1 MEENNKSGFTAEGRK
16 LRPRRPRISDKVYS
30 SNEGHTERRSFS
42 SEDRHSSSSEGRS
55 YGRRSY
61 GSQDNSGGYG
71 NSDRRSA
78 GRPGSYNRSN
88 GSSEGRGYGYS
99 NDRNNSYSDRR
110 SSFGRGGDRR
120 SYGSSEG
127 RSYGSSRAEVMD
139 SRKDAAAT
147 ATPREGVTAA
157 VKAETSARQE
167 EESHS
172 IQTDRQ
178 EGLTAVLKEG
188 RALKEEVSDRAE
200 AAHSEA
206 RTTEA
211 VSEAD
216 RLLRAE
222 TTSIQTESHRLS
234 RIHINSA
241 MLTSR
246 I

>member
-1 MEENNKSGFTAEGRK
+1 MEARTTVAVMEILTEDPPDVRVATTGATAVQKAAATDTQMTATTAIQIEEVHSEEAVTEEVTVV
-16 LRPRRPRISDKVYS
+16 LKV
-30 SNEGHTERRSFS
+30 EAT
-42 SEDRHSSSSEGRS
+42 
-55 YGRRSY
+55 
-61 GSQDNSGGYG
+61 
-71 NSDRRSA
+71 A
-78 GRPGSYNRSN
+78 VP
-88 GSSEGRGYGYS
+88 
-99 NDRNNSYSDRR
+99 
-110 SSFGRGGDRR
+110 
-120 SYGSSEG
+120 
-127 RSYGSSRAEVMD
+127 RAEVMD